1 MNYNRYIGKNT
12 DCTRETKVGKRMS
25 KKKLVIMNLV
35 VMIGLGS
42 SFAIP
47 SANAETAER
56 TEIQENIKST
66 TQGVEQIQQELAEL
80 KKKSERVDAAINDNS
95 NKIKETESKIK
106 TTQDEV
112 SAMEDEIAELEE
124 SIKERTEVLKQRAIS
139 YQHSGGNV
147 EYIDV
152 LLGSSSFSD
161 FVNRAMAVGKIVEAD
176 RAMIQQQEAD
186 EQELNEK
193 KVSKVEALSDL
204 EAMKSEL
211 HGMQEQILSQKKEN
225 DTLRE
230 QLKNE
235 ESAKL
240 AALNSL
246 KQKEANIAAQ
256 EAASAAIAQ
265 GASNNDSSSESVQLA
280 KGSSS
285 KTVDT
290 SKTADS
296 SKTVE
301 STPVNP
307 NGTVNDLIRA
317 GYKYIGNSVYVFGGG
332 RNSYDVA
339 NGRFDCSGFVHWA
352 FSTIGVSVGASTDS
366 LKYAGKQVSTSNMQ
380 PGDLVFFNT
389 YKTDGH
395 VGIYVGGGK
404 FIGSQSS
411 TGVAI
416 ANMSSG
422 YWAEKFNGRVVRV
435 SM

>member
-1 MNYNRYIGKNT
+1 
-12 DCTRETKVGKRMS
+12 MS
-25 KKKLVIMNLV
+25 KKKLVIMNLA

-56 TEIQENIKST
+56 TEIQENIKDA
-66 TQGVEQIQQELAEL
+66 TQDVEKIQQELAEL
-80 KKKSERVDAAINDNS
+80 KKQSERVEAAINDNTK
-95 NKIKETESKIK
+95 KIEETESKIE
-106 TTQDEV
+106 TAQTEI
-112 SAMEDEIAELEE
+112 STMESEIAKLEKA
-124 SIKERTEVLKQRAIS
+124 IKERTDILKQRAIS

-152 LLGSSSFSD
+152 LLGSNSFSD
-161 FVNRAMAVGKIVEAD
+161 FVNRAVAVGKIVEAD

-204 EAMKSEL
+204 EGMKSEL
-211 HGMQEQILSQKKEN
+211 EGMQEQILTQKKEN
-225 DTLRE
+225 DTLIG
-230 QLKNE
+230 QLKDE
-235 ESAKL
+235 ETAKL
-240 AALNSL
+240 AAVNSL
-246 KQKEANIAAQ
+246 KQKEANLAAQ
-256 EAASAAIAQ
+256 EAAAAAIAQ
-265 GASNNDSSSESVQLA
+265 GSSNSSNSSNDSSSDSSSSVKLA
-280 KGSSS
+280 KGTSS
-285 KTVDT
+285 KTT
-290 SKTADS
+290 
-296 SKTVE
+296 TVE

-416 ANMSSG
+416 ADMSSG
-422 YWAEKFNGRVVRV
+422 YWAQKFNGRVVRV

>member
-1 MNYNRYIGKNT
+1 
-12 DCTRETKVGKRMS
+12 MS
-25 KKKLVIMNLV
+25 KKKLVIMNLA

-56 TEIQENIKST
+56 TEIQENIKDA
-66 TQGVEQIQQELAEL
+66 TQDVEKVQQELAEL
-80 KKKSERVDAAINDNS
+80 KKQSERVEAAINDNTK
-95 NKIKETESKIK
+95 KIEETESKIE
-106 TTQDEV
+106 TAQTEI
-112 SAMEDEIAELEE
+112 STMESEIAKLEKA
-124 SIKERTEVLKQRAIS
+124 IKERTDILKQRAIS

-161 FVNRAMAVGKIVEAD
+161 FVNRAVAVGKIVEAD

-204 EAMKSEL
+204 EGMKSEL
-211 HGMQEQILSQKKEN
+211 EGMQEQILTQKKEN
-225 DTLRE
+225 DTLIG
-230 QLKNE
+230 QLKDE
-235 ESAKL
+235 ETAKL
-240 AALNSL
+240 AAVNSL
-246 KQKEANIAAQ
+246 KQKEANLAAQ
-256 EAASAAIAQ
+256 EAAAAAIAQ
-265 GASNNDSSSESVQLA
+265 GSSNSSNDSSNDSSSSVKLA
-280 KGSSS
+280 KGTSS
-285 KTVDT
+285 KTT
-290 SKTADS
+290 
-296 SKTVE
+296 TVE

-389 YKTDGH
+389 YKRDGH

-416 ANMSSG
+416 ADMSSG
-422 YWAEKFNGRVVRV
+422 YWAQKFNGRVVRV

>member
-1 MNYNRYIGKNT
+1 
-12 DCTRETKVGKRMS
+12 MS
-25 KKKLVIMNLV
+25 KKKLVIMNLA

-56 TEIQENIKST
+56 TEIQENIKDA
-66 TQGVEQIQQELAEL
+66 TQDVEKVQQELAEL
-80 KKKSERVDAAINDNS
+80 KKQSERVEAAINDNTK
-95 NKIKETESKIK
+95 KIEETESKIE
-106 TTQDEV
+106 TAQTEI
-112 SAMEDEIAELEE
+112 STMESEIAKLEKA
-124 SIKERTEVLKQRAIS
+124 IKERTDILKQRAIS

-161 FVNRAMAVGKIVEAD
+161 FVNRAVAVGKIVEAD

-204 EAMKSEL
+204 EGMKSEL
-211 HGMQEQILSQKKEN
+211 EGMQEQILTQKKEN
-225 DTLRE
+225 DTLIG
-230 QLKNE
+230 QLKDE
-235 ESAKL
+235 ETAKL
-240 AALNSL
+240 AAVNSL
-246 KQKEANIAAQ
+246 KQKEANLAAQ
-256 EAASAAIAQ
+256 EAAAAAIAQ
-265 GASNNDSSSESVQLA
+265 GSSNSSNDSSNDSSSSVKLA
-280 KGSSS
+280 KG
-285 KTVDT
+285 TT
-290 SKTADS
+290 SKTT
-296 SKTVE
+296 TVE

-416 ANMSSG
+416 ADMSSG
-422 YWAEKFNGRVVRV
+422 YWAQKFNGRVVRV

>member
-1 MNYNRYIGKNT
+1 
-12 DCTRETKVGKRMS
+12 
-25 KKKLVIMNLV
+25 MNLA

-56 TEIQENIKST
+56 TEIQENIKDA
-66 TQGVEQIQQELAEL
+66 TQDVEKVQQELAEL
-80 KKKSERVDAAINDNS
+80 KKQSERVEAAINDNTK
-95 NKIKETESKIK
+95 KIEETESKIE
-106 TTQDEV
+106 TAQTEI
-112 SAMEDEIAELEE
+112 STMESEIAKLEKA
-124 SIKERTEVLKQRAIS
+124 IKERTDILKQRAIS

-161 FVNRAMAVGKIVEAD
+161 FVNRAVAVGKIVEAD

-204 EAMKSEL
+204 EGMKSEL
-211 HGMQEQILSQKKEN
+211 EGMQEQILTQKKEN
-225 DTLRE
+225 DTLIG
-230 QLKNE
+230 QLKDE
-235 ESAKL
+235 ETAKL
-240 AALNSL
+240 AAVNSL
-246 KQKEANIAAQ
+246 KQKEANLAAQ
-256 EAASAAIAQ
+256 EAAAAAIAQ
-265 GASNNDSSSESVQLA
+265 GSSNSSNDSSNDSSSSVKLA
-280 KGSSS
+280 KGTSS
-285 KTVDT
+285 KTT
-290 SKTADS
+290 
-296 SKTVE
+296 TVE

-416 ANMSSG
+416 ADMSSG
-422 YWAEKFNGRVVRV
+422 YWAQKFNGRVVRV

>member
-1 MNYNRYIGKNT
+1 
-12 DCTRETKVGKRMS
+12 MS
-25 KKKLVIMNLV
+25 KKKLVIMNLA

-47 SANAETAER
+47 SANAETVER
-56 TEIQENIKST
+56 TEIQENIKDA
-66 TQGVEQIQQELAEL
+66 TQDVEKIQQELAEL
-80 KKKSERVDAAINDNS
+80 KKQSERVEAAISDNTK
-95 NKIKETESKIK
+95 KIEETESKIE
-106 TTQDEV
+106 TAQTEI
-112 SAMEDEIAELEE
+112 STMESEIAKLEKA
-124 SIKERTEVLKQRAIS
+124 IKERTDILKQRAIS

-161 FVNRAMAVGKIVEAD
+161 FINRAVAVGKIVEAD

-204 EAMKSEL
+204 EGMKSEL
-211 HGMQEQILSQKKEN
+211 EGMQEQILTQKKEN
-225 DTLRE
+225 DTLIG

-235 ESAKL
+235 ETAKL
-240 AALNSL
+240 AAVNSL
-246 KQKEANIAAQ
+246 KQKEANLAAQ

-265 GASNNDSSSESVQLA
+265 GSSNASNDSSNDSSSSVKLA
-280 KGSSS
+280 KGTSS
-285 KTVDT
+285 KTT
-290 SKTADS
+290 
-296 SKTVE
+296 TVE

-317 GYKYIGNSVYVFGGG
+317 GYKYFGNSVYVFGGG

-416 ANMSSG
+416 ADMSSG
-422 YWAEKFNGRVVRV
+422 YWAQKFNGRVVRV
-435 SM
+435 NM

>member
-1 MNYNRYIGKNT
+1 
-12 DCTRETKVGKRMS
+12 MS
-25 KKKLVIMNLV
+25 KKKLVIMNLA

-56 TEIQENIKST
+56 TEIQENIKSA
-66 TQGVEQIQQELAEL
+66 TQDVETIQKELAEL

-95 NKIKETESKIK
+95 KKIKETESKIK
-106 TTQDEV
+106 TAQSEI
-112 SAMEDEIAELEE
+112 SSMEEEIAKLEQA
-124 SIKERTEVLKQRAIS
+124 IKERTEVLKQRAIS

-161 FVNRAMAVGKIVEAD
+161 FVNRAVAVGKIVEAD
-176 RAMIQQQEAD
+176 RAILQEQEAD
-186 EQELNEK
+186 EQELSEK

-225 DTLRE
+225 DTLRD

-240 AALNSL
+240 AAINSL

-256 EAASAAIAQ
+256 EAAAAAAAQ
-265 GASNNDSSSESVQLA
+265 VSSNDSSNDESNNSSKNESNNESSDSNTAKSA
-280 KGSSS
+280 KG
-285 KTVDT
+285 T
-290 SKTADS
+290 ST
-296 SKTVE
+296 KTVE

-416 ANMSSG
+416 ADMSSG
-422 YWAEKFNGRVVRV
+422 YWAQKFNGRVVRV
-435 SM
+435 NM

>member
-1 MNYNRYIGKNT
+1 
-12 DCTRETKVGKRMS
+12 MS
-25 KKKLVIMNLV
+25 KKKLVIMNLA

-56 TEIQENIKST
+56 TEIQENIKDA
-66 TQGVEQIQQELAEL
+66 TQDVEKVQQELAEL
-80 KKKSERVDAAINDNS
+80 KKQSERVEAAINDNTK
-95 NKIKETESKIK
+95 KIEETESKIE
-106 TTQDEV
+106 TAQTEI
-112 SAMEDEIAELEE
+112 STMESEIAKLEKA
-124 SIKERTEVLKQRAIS
+124 IKERTDILKQRAIS

-161 FVNRAMAVGKIVEAD
+161 FVNRAVAVGKIVEAD

-204 EAMKSEL
+204 EGMKSEL
-211 HGMQEQILSQKKEN
+211 EGMQEQILTQKKEN
-225 DTLRE
+225 DTLIG
-230 QLKNE
+230 QLKDE
-235 ESAKL
+235 ETAKL
-240 AALNSL
+240 AAVNSL
-246 KQKEANIAAQ
+246 KQKEANLAAQ
-256 EAASAAIAQ
+256 EAAAAAIAQ
-265 GASNNDSSSESVQLA
+265 GSSNSSSSVKLA
-280 KGSSS
+280 KG
-285 KTVDT
+285 TT
-290 SKTADS
+290 SKTT
-296 SKTVE
+296 TVE

-416 ANMSSG
+416 ADMSSG
-422 YWAEKFNGRVVRV
+422 YWAQKFNGRVVRV

>member
-1 MNYNRYIGKNT
+1 
-12 DCTRETKVGKRMS
+12 MS
-25 KKKLVIMNLV
+25 KKKLVIMNLA

-56 TEIQENIKST
+56 TEIQENIKDA
-66 TQGVEQIQQELAEL
+66 TQDVEKVQQELAEL
-80 KKKSERVDAAINDNS
+80 KKQSERVEAAINDNTK
-95 NKIKETESKIK
+95 KIEETESKIE
-106 TTQDEV
+106 TAQTEI
-112 SAMEDEIAELEE
+112 STMESEIAKLEKA
-124 SIKERTEVLKQRAIS
+124 IKERTDILKQRAIS

-161 FVNRAMAVGKIVEAD
+161 FVNRAVAVGKIVEAD

-204 EAMKSEL
+204 EGMKSEL
-211 HGMQEQILSQKKEN
+211 EGMQEQILTQKKEN
-225 DTLRE
+225 ETLIG
-230 QLKNE
+230 QLKDE
-235 ESAKL
+235 ETAKL
-240 AALNSL
+240 AAVNSL
-246 KQKEANIAAQ
+246 KQKEANLAAQ
-256 EAASAAIAQ
+256 EAAAAAIAQ
-265 GASNNDSSSESVQLA
+265 GSSNSSNDSSNDSSSSVKLA
-280 KGSSS
+280 KGTSS
-285 KTVDT
+285 KT
-290 SKTADS
+290 
-296 SKTVE
+296 KTVE

-416 ANMSSG
+416 ADMSSG
-422 YWAEKFNGRVVRV
+422 YWAQKFNGRVVRV

>member
-1 MNYNRYIGKNT
+1 
-12 DCTRETKVGKRMS
+12 MS
-25 KKKLVIMNLV
+25 KKKLVIMNLA

-47 SANAETAER
+47 SANAENTER
-56 TEIQENIKST
+56 TEIQENIKDA
-66 TQGVEQIQQELAEL
+66 TQDVEKIQQELEEL
-80 KKKSERVDAAINDNS
+80 KKQSERVEAAINDNTK
-95 NKIKETESKIK
+95 KIEETESKIK
-106 TTQDEV
+106 TTQSDIE
-112 SAMEDEIAELEE
+112 AMNSEIAELEQA
-124 SIKERTEVLKQRAIS
+124 IKERTEILKQRAIS

-147 EYIDV
+147 EYMDV
-152 LLGSSSFSD
+152 LLGSTSFSD

-176 RAMIQQQEAD
+176 RAMLQQQEAD
-186 EQELNEK
+186 EQKLNEK

-211 HGMQEQILSQKKEN
+211 EGMQEHILSQKSEN
-225 DTLRE
+225 DQLRE

-235 ESAKL
+235 ETAKL
-240 AALNSL
+240 AAINSL

-256 EAASAAIAQ
+256 EAAAAAAQ
-265 GASNNDSSSESVQLA
+265 SSTNNQSSSSTQGSTNNSTSGSVELA
-280 KGSSS
+280 KSTSSS
-285 KTVDT
+285 
-290 SKTADS
+290 
-296 SKTVE
+296 TVE

-332 RNSYDVA
+332 RNSYDIA

-416 ANMSSG
+416 ADMSSG
-422 YWAEKFNGRVVRV
+422 YWAQKFNGRVVRV
-435 SM
+435 NM

>member
-1 MNYNRYIGKNT
+1 
-12 DCTRETKVGKRMS
+12 MS
-25 KKKLVIMNLV
+25 KKKLVIMNLA

-56 TEIQENIKST
+56 TEIQENIKDA
-66 TQGVEQIQQELAEL
+66 TQDVEKVQQELAEL
-80 KKKSERVDAAINDNS
+80 KKQSERVEAAINDNTK
-95 NKIKETESKIK
+95 KIEETESKIE
-106 TTQDEV
+106 TAQTEI
-112 SAMEDEIAELEE
+112 STMESEIAKLEKA
-124 SIKERTEVLKQRAIS
+124 IKERTDILKQRAIS

-161 FVNRAMAVGKIVEAD
+161 FVNRAVAVGKIVEAD

-204 EAMKSEL
+204 EGMKSEL
-211 HGMQEQILSQKKEN
+211 EGMQEQILTQKKEN
-225 DTLRE
+225 DTLIG
-230 QLKNE
+230 QLKDE
-235 ESAKL
+235 ETAKL
-240 AALNSL
+240 AAVNSL
-246 KQKEANIAAQ
+246 KQKEANLAAQ
-256 EAASAAIAQ
+256 EAAAAAIAQ
-265 GASNNDSSSESVQLA
+265 GSSNSSNDSSSSVKLA
-280 KGSSS
+280 KGTSS
-285 KTVDT
+285 KTT
-290 SKTADS
+290 
-296 SKTVE
+296 TVE

-416 ANMSSG
+416 ADMSSG
-422 YWAEKFNGRVVRV
+422 YWAQKFNGRVVRV

>member
-1 MNYNRYIGKNT
+1 
-12 DCTRETKVGKRMS
+12 MS
-25 KKKLVIMNLV
+25 KKKLVIMNLA

-56 TEIQENIKST
+56 TEIQENIKDA
-66 TQGVEQIQQELAEL
+66 TQDVEKVQQELAEL
-80 KKKSERVDAAINDNS
+80 KKQSERVEAAINDNTK
-95 NKIKETESKIK
+95 KIEETESKIE
-106 TTQDEV
+106 TAQTEI
-112 SAMEDEIAELEE
+112 STMESEIAKLEKA
-124 SIKERTEVLKQRAIS
+124 IKERTDILKQRAIS

-161 FVNRAMAVGKIVEAD
+161 FVNRAVAVGKIVEAD

-204 EAMKSEL
+204 EGMKSEL
-211 HGMQEQILSQKKEN
+211 EGMQEQILTQKKEN
-225 DTLRE
+225 DTLIG
-230 QLKNE
+230 QLKDE
-235 ESAKL
+235 ETAKL
-240 AALNSL
+240 AAVNSL
-246 KQKEANIAAQ
+246 KQKEANLAAQ
-256 EAASAAIAQ
+256 EAAAAAIAQ
-265 GASNNDSSSESVQLA
+265 GSSNSSNDSSNDSSSSVKLA
-280 KGSSS
+280 KGTSS
-285 KTVDT
+285 KTT
-290 SKTADS
+290 
-296 SKTVE
+296 TVE

-416 ANMSSG
+416 ADMSSG
-422 YWAEKFNGRVVRV
+422 YWAQKFNGRVVRV

>member
-1 MNYNRYIGKNT
+1 
-12 DCTRETKVGKRMS
+12 MS
-25 KKKLVIMNLV
+25 TKKLVIMNLA

-47 SANAETAER
+47 SANAETEER
-56 TEIQENIKST
+56 TEIQENIKDA
-66 TQGVEQIQQELAEL
+66 TQDVEKIQQELEEL
-80 KKKSERVDAAINDNS
+80 KKQSERVEAAINDNTK
-95 NKIKETESKIK
+95 KIEDTESKIK
-106 TTQDEV
+106 TTQSDIE
-112 SAMEDEIAELEE
+112 AMDSEIAQLEQA
-124 SIKERTEVLKQRAIS
+124 IKERTEILKQRAIS

-147 EYIDV
+147 EYMDV
-152 LLGSSSFSD
+152 LLGSTSFSD

-176 RAMIQQQEAD
+176 RAMLQQQEDD

-204 EAMKSEL
+204 QAMKSEL
-211 HGMQEQILSQKKEN
+211 EGMQEHILSQKREN

-230 QLKNE
+230 QLKDE

-240 AALNSL
+240 AAINSL
-246 KQKEANIAAQ
+246 KQKEANLAAQ

-265 GASNNDSSSESVQLA
+265 SSSNEESNDSSSSSVELT
-280 KGSSS
+280 KSTTSS
-285 KTVDT
+285 
-290 SKTADS
+290 
-296 SKTVE
+296 TVE

-332 RNSYDVA
+332 RNSYDIA

-416 ANMSSG
+416 ADMSSG
-422 YWAEKFNGRVVRV
+422 YWAQKFNGRVVRV
-435 SM
+435 NM

>member
-1 MNYNRYIGKNT
+1 
-12 DCTRETKVGKRMS
+12 MS
-25 KKKLVIMNLV
+25 KKKLVIMNLA

-56 TEIQENIKST
+56 TEIQENIKDAN
-66 TQGVEQIQQELAEL
+66 QDVEKIQQELAEL
-80 KKKSERVDAAINDNS
+80 KKKSERVEAAISDNTK
-95 NKIKETESKIK
+95 KIEETESKIK
-106 TTQDEV
+106 TAQSEI
-112 SAMEDEIAELEE
+112 SSMETEIAALEQA
-124 SIKERTEVLKQRAIS
+124 IKERTEILKQRAIS

-211 HGMQEQILSQKKEN
+211 EGMQEHILSQKAEN
-225 DTLRE
+225 DTLTE
-230 QLKNE
+230 QLKDE

-240 AALNSL
+240 AAINSL
-246 KQKEANIAAQ
+246 KQKEANLAAQ

-265 GASNNDSSSESVQLA
+265 GSGSSNEEPTNSSSGSVQLA
-280 KGSSS
+280 KGTSSS
-285 KTVDT
+285 
-290 SKTADS
+290 
-296 SKTVE
+296 TVE
-301 STPVNP
+301 ATPVNS

-332 RNSYDVA
+332 RNSYDIA

-416 ANMSSG
+416 ADMSSG
-422 YWAEKFNGRVVRV
+422 YWAQKFNGRVVRV